1 MKHCLRQRQRRFWLG
16 WVGLSRVGSDFFP
29 LSHKVVQF
37 YDGNCRK
44 KRATSKYNCIVATAY
59 KFTHFIR
66 STAAEILRVIYDVTA
81 LSQTFV
87 YGRNGAARAGSV
99 SMGRTGRFSRW
110 VTWGSG
116 QWTFYI
122 MHQDHEQTAAK
133 RRVCVKRF
141 NAHSWVI
148 ITPAVFANAVK

>member
-1 MKHCLRQRQRRFWLG
+1 M
-16 WVGLSRVGSDFFP
+16 SRVGSDFFP

-44 KRATSKYNCIVATAY
+44 KRATSKYNNCIVATAY

-116 QWTFYI
+116 Q
-122 MHQDHEQTAAK
+122 
-133 RRVCVKRF
+133 
-141 NAHSWVI
+141 
-148 ITPAVFANAVK
+148 